1 MFSDNIQTQRV
12 LIEMRHDRNPME
24 KPEVEFVVNSV
35 DNVCIFG
42 DGDDG
47 VNAEAKRPTLV

>member
-1 MFSDNIQTQRV
+1 
-12 LIEMRHDRNPME
+12 MRHDRNPME